1 MFQNIIS
8 FSAFIERHYLRAALL
23 VLCVILAGCGS
34 INKSSFRDM
43 STAYRE
49 LVEEY
54 TNDNLLMNIVRSS
67 EDMPLSFLDIPSVTG
82 SGSVSPGASASMTG
96 ISAQPSSRLGFFST
110 GVGSSYTLGA
120 TLSVSNSF
128 TFTQSSLDN
137 ATFMK
142 RFLAPLDL
150 SIIQNLST
158 TEVLNQAV
166 LYAMIIQSISVVDEN
181 GKTSIKL
188 INNPYDPH
196 YPYFKLALIKLV
208 AARLRVE
215 NEANRVP
222 ISPPLSAAEVKN
234 NLMAI
239 STATSKPNVVLTP
252 ITDKS
257 GRPSAYQL
265 EQVSSAPKMCFEVAE
280 PLMSLDFYLPPSAFC
295 GSVSNKVKNMKILG
309 GTDKPVKNMKITFR
323 SPRDI
328 FDFLGA
334 VVNLQNN
341 AVDPKS
347 VSVLPTNKIRAGLTV
362 DDLKAE
368 SVPLFV
374 VKQNPGSGVDPLV
387 RLDYLGKT
395 YVIPKD
401 DSGFSRE
408 VLTILAQ
415 IVTLAKVTGSI
426 PASPAVLIQ

>member
-1 MFQNIIS
+1 MFINKKIPPLS
-8 FSAFIERHYLRAALL
+8 VRHFYYAAL
-23 VLCVILAGCGS
+23 VILCLILTGCGS

-82 SGSVSPGASASMTG
+82 SGSVSPGASASVTG
-96 ISAQPSSRLGFFST
+96 VSAQPSSFLGFFST
-110 GVGSSYTLGA
+110 GVNSSYTLGP
-120 TLSVSNSF
+120 TLSVNNSF

-150 SIIQNLST
+150 SVIQNLST

-166 LYAMIIQSISVVDEN
+166 LYGMIIQSISIVDEN
-181 GKTSIKL
+181 GETSIKL
-188 INNPYDPH
+188 INNPYSPD
-196 YPYFKLALIKLV
+196 YRNFQLALLRLV

-215 NEANRVP
+215 NEANRIP
-222 ISPPLSAAEVKN
+222 ISPPLSTAEVKN

-239 STATSKPNVVLTP
+239 STSTSKPDIVLAP
-252 ITDKS
+252 VMDKS
-257 GRPSAYQL
+257 GRPSGYQL
-265 EQVSSAPKMCFEVAE
+265 EQVSSVPKLCFEVAE

-295 GSVSNKVKNMKILG
+295 GSVSKKVKNMKILG
-309 GTDKPVKNMKITFR
+309 GTDKPVKNMRITFR

-334 VVNLQNN
+334 VVDLQNN
-341 AVDPKS
+341 AVDPEIIS
-347 VSVLPTNKIRAGLTV
+347 ILPTSKIRAGLTV
-362 DDLKAE
+362 DDLKSE
-368 SVPLFV
+368 SFPLLV
-374 VKQNPGSGVDPLV
+374 VKKNPGSSVDSLV
-387 RLDYLGKT
+387 RLDYLGST

>member
-1 MFQNIIS
+1 MLHNKFFPILSNRQIY
-8 FSAFIERHYLRAALL
+8 SATLA
-23 VLCVILAGCGS
+23 VLCLILSGCGS

-82 SGSVSPGASASMTG
+82 SGSVSPAASASMTG
-96 ISAQPSSRLGFFST
+96 LSAQPSSSLGFFST

-120 TLSVSNSF
+120 TLSVNNSF

-150 SIIQNLST
+150 SVIQNLST

-166 LYAMIIQSISVVDEN
+166 LYAMIIQSISIVDEN
-181 GKTSIKL
+181 GETSIKL
-188 INNPYDPH
+188 INNPYSPH
-196 YPYFKLALIKLV
+196 YPDFNLALMRLV

-215 NEANRVP
+215 NEPNRVP
-222 ISPPLSAAEVKN
+222 TSPPLSVAEVKN

-239 STATSKPNVVLTP
+239 STATSKPDIVLAP
-252 ITDKS
+252 ILDKS

-265 EQVSSAPKMCFEVAE
+265 EQVNIVPRLCFEVAE

-309 GTDKPVKNMKITFR
+309 KTDKPIKNMKITFR

-334 VVNLQNN
+334 IVHMQND
-341 AVDPKS
+341 AVDPKLI
-347 VSVLPTNKIRAGLTV
+347 SVLPSNKIRAGLTV
-362 DDLKAE
+362 DDLKAA
-368 SVPLFV
+368 SVPLLV
-374 VKQNPGSGVDPLV
+374 VKQNPVSGVDSLV
-387 RLDYLGKT
+387 RLDYLGNT
-395 YVIPKD
+395 YVIPKY

-408 VLTILAQ
+408 VITILAQ